1 MGDESARPTRD
12 NRAVSVIDDLPLSPE
27 LVLVS
32 PPDAA
37 RLARAALP
45 DPQPAPV
52 VRVEPGLSRGEIA
65 AVYAVSL
72 AVTVVPLAL
81 TLLSL
86 PSRS

>member
-1 MGDESARPTRD
+1 
-12 NRAVSVIDDLPLSPE
+12 VLDDLPLSPE

-32 PPDAA
+32 PPDVAA
-37 RLARAALP
+37 RARAVLTEPIAPLP
-45 DPQPAPV
+45 AV
-52 VRVEPGLSRGEIA
+52 VLDSGLSRGEIA

>member
-1 MGDESARPTRD
+1 M
-12 NRAVSVIDDLPLSPE
+12 IDDLPLSPE

-32 PPDAA
+32 PPELAA
-37 RLARAALP
+37 RARAALIQP
-45 DPQPAPV
+45 SPAPPA
-52 VRVEPGLSRGEIA
+52 VRIDAGLSRGEVA

-86 PSRS
+86 PSRH

>member
-1 MGDESARPTRD
+1 
-12 NRAVSVIDDLPLSPE
+12 VLDDLPLSPE

-32 PPDAA
+32 PPDVAA
-37 RLARAALP
+37 RARAALAKP
-45 DPQPAPV
+45 DPPPPA
-52 VRVEPGLSRGEIA
+52 VRLNTSLSRGEIA

>member
-1 MGDESARPTRD
+1 
-12 NRAVSVIDDLPLSPE
+12 VLDDLPLSPE

-32 PPDAA
+32 PPEVAA
-37 RLARAALP
+37 RARAALA
-45 DPQPAPV
+45 DPVQAPAHV
-52 VRVEPGLSRGEIA
+52 VVDPGLSRGEIA

>member
-1 MGDESARPTRD
+1 
-12 NRAVSVIDDLPLSPE
+12 VLDDLPLSPE

-32 PPDAA
+32 PPEVAL
-37 RLARAALP
+37 RARAALTHP
-45 DPQPAPV
+45 VPPPPA
-52 VRVEPGLSRGEIA
+52 VRLEASLSRGEIA

>member
-1 MGDESARPTRD
+1 ML
-12 NRAVSVIDDLPLSPE
+12 DDLPLSPE

-32 PPDAA
+32 PPEVAA
-37 RLARAALP
+37 RARAGMREPAQLP
-45 DPQPAPV
+45 AIRADD
-52 VRVEPGLSRGEIA
+52 RLSRGEIA

-86 PSRS
+86 PSRG